1 MTKYNPN
8 SIIDNWHPFTLADAY
23 LTRPPIEYL
32 AGRMFELPSLNVI
45 YGAPGT
51 LKSFLLADLAV
62 CVASGTPWLPPLGIS
77 TGAALPVTQRSV
89 VWFDFDNGKRRT
101 HDRFSALGKALDL
114 PADIPFKYY
123 SMPVPLLDARNNHQ
137 IEELAEIIT
146 KFKAKL
152 VTIDNLGV
160 ISGGADENT
169 VAMIQIL
176 SHLRWLVET
185 TGTVLNVIHHRRKS
199 STTNGR
205 MGDALRGH
213 SSIEAALDLALLV
226 VRENASQNIIVQPTK
241 IRGADIKPFAA
252 TFTYQQDRSGGLQK
266 ARFFATQRP
275 GLIAAAQRWEVIYR
289 CAGDEQQNKATLSE
303 RAHEALEG
311 KYGINLIGSDI
322 DLMVQEGY
330 LLRAK
335 GENNAQLLT
344 RNPKKRPGNSAPAM
358 NL

>member
-1 MTKYNPN
+1 MAKFNPN
-8 SIIDNWHPFTLADAY
+8 SISDNWHPFTLADAY
-23 LTRPPIEYL
+23 RPRPPIEYL

-62 CVASGTPWLPPLGIS
+62 CVASGTPWLPPLGNK
-77 TGAALPVTQRSV
+77 TAAALPVTQRNV

-101 HDRFSALGKALDL
+101 HDRFAALGKALDL
-114 PADIPFKYY
+114 SPDIPLKYY
-123 SMPVPLLDARNNHQ
+123 SMPIPLLDARNNHQ
-137 IEELAEIIT
+137 IEEVAEIIA
-146 KFKAKL
+146 KFEAKL

-160 ISGGADENT
+160 VSGGADENT

-185 TGTVLNVIHHRRKS
+185 TGSVLNVIHHRRKS
-199 STTNGR
+199 NTMVGR

-226 VRENASQNIIVQPTK
+226 KREDASQNIILQPTK
-241 IRGADIKPFAA
+241 VRGAEVKPLAA
-252 TFTYQQDRSGGLQK
+252 TFTYQLDKSGGLQV

-275 GLIAAAQRWEVIYR
+275 GVIAAVQRWEVIYR
-289 CAGDEQQNKATLSE
+289 CAGDEPQNKSSLAD
-303 RAHEALEG
+303 RAYEALEG
-311 KYGINLIGSDI
+311 KYGINLIHSDI
-322 DLMVQEGY
+322 ELMVQEGY

-335 GENNAQLLT
+335 GQRNAQLFT
-344 RNPKKRPGNSAPAM
+344 QNPNNRPGHS
-358 NL
+358 